1 VALLADASGRLVQ
14 RIEAGPANWR
24 LVGPARL
31 LKQLRQ
37 LARQFPAPASVA
49 IGLAGVRGDD
59 DRGQVRAVA
68 AQVWR
73 DVPIH
78 TCHDLETALWAAGGS
93 PETMPRVIALSG
105 TGSCCYGRSPAART
119 VKIGGWG
126 HILGDKG
133 SGYEIGLRALKAV
146 VFYLDRD
153 GEWTQLGQRLLRA
166 TQLNDPEQLI
176 AWVQSATKDQVAA
189 LAVEVFAA
197 ASERDAIARDLLEG
211 AAHVLARDAVACAK
225 RLAPK
230 GGPVEFVFAGSVL
243 QKQPKF
249 AGQVRRVVQEHW
261 AEVKFTRLT
270 RETAWGA
277 VELARQGG
285 TALAACLGKGERN
298 RPSGKRSAA
307 SDSSVGDNRER
318 TSPSPQPS
326 PLGRGSPVGGSSAGL
341 AASGFSSAAV
351 NDSLSPRER
360 ARVRG
365 NETNFDASGS
375 DLTGPNLSPTELRN
389 PRSLKLDRMSIG
401 EAIELMLS
409 EDAKIPAAIRS
420 ERAAI
425 EKLIGLVVR
434 AFKHGG
440 RLFYVGAG
448 TSGRLGILDASECP
462 PTFRTP
468 PEQVQGIIAGGQSAI
483 WSAVEGAE
491 DDHEAGAQA
500 IAFRG
505 ITSQDVV
512 VGIAASGRTPFVWG
526 ALQEAK
532 RRAAKTALICFNPN
546 LKIAVKQQPT
556 VTICPRIGPE
566 VLTGSTRLKAG
577 TATKLILNLI
587 TTIAMVRLGKVISN
601 LMVDLNPSNVKL
613 RDRAT
618 RIVAALTGRA
628 PEESREALERT
639 RWDIKRAVKRLQHK
653 R

>member
-1 VALLADASGRLVQ
+1 MLNVSAVKQTDSPAVFLGIECGGTRTIALLADTSGRLRQ
-14 RIEAGPANWR
+14 RLEAGPANWR
-24 LVGPARL
+24 LLGADGLHRL
-31 LKQLRQ
+31 LLQ
-37 LARQFPAPASVA
+37 LARQLPKPTSIA
-49 IGLAGVRGDD
+49 IGMAGVRGDD
-59 DRGQVRAVA
+59 DRAKVRAVA
-68 AQVWR
+68 AKVWP

-93 PETMPRVIALSG
+93 PEKMPRVIALSG
-105 TGSCCYGRSPAART
+105 TGSCCYGRSPQGNT

-153 GEWTQLGQRLLRA
+153 GEWTELGHRILRA

-176 AWVQSATKDQVAA
+176 AWVQTATKDQVAA
-189 LAVEVFAA
+189 LAIEVFAA
-197 ASERDAIARDLLEG
+197 TQNRDAIARDILEG
-211 AAHVLARDAVACAK
+211 AASVLAKDAVACAK
-225 RLAPK
+225 RLTTK

-249 AGQVRRVVQEHW
+249 AAQVRRAIKERWSAAQ
-261 AEVKFTRLT
+261 FTKLT

-277 VELARQGG
+277 VELARATGAPISESARA
-285 TALAACLGKGERN
+285 TRAKSSTSN
-298 RPSGKRSAA
+298 R
-307 SDSSVGDNRER
+307 
-318 TSPSPQPS
+318 
-326 PLGRGSPVGGSSAGL
+326 SSAL
-341 AASGFSSAAV
+341 LEVAS
-351 NDSLSPRER
+351 
-360 ARVRG
+360 
-365 NETNFDASGS
+365 
-375 DLTGPNLSPTELRN
+375 SPTEQRN

-401 EAIELMLS
+401 AAIELMLS
-409 EDAKIPAAIRS
+409 EDAKLSAAIRR

-434 AFKHGG
+434 AFKNGG
-440 RLFYVGAG
+440 RLFYIGAG

-468 PEQVQGIIAGGQSAI
+468 PELVQGIIAGGQQAI

-491 DDHEAGAQA
+491 DDHEAGGRA
-500 IAFRG
+500 ISFRG
-505 ITSQDVV
+505 ITRKDIV

-526 ALQEAK
+526 ALKEAK
-532 RRAAKTALICFNPN
+532 RRGAKTALICFNPN
-546 LKIAVKQQPT
+546 LKIAAKDKPT
-556 VTICPRIGPE
+556 VVICPRIGPE

-587 TTIAMVRLGKVISN
+587 TTIAMVRIGKVISN

-618 RIVAALTGRA
+618 RIVATLTGRTM
-628 PEESREALERT
+628 EECLTALEREQ
-639 RWDIKRAVKRLQHK
+639 WDVKQTVKRLQ
-653 R
+653 RSR

>member
-1 VALLADASGRLVQ
+1 MPRGTRTPPLYLGIEGGGTRTVALLADARGKLVQ
-14 RIEAGPANWR
+14 RLETGPANWR
-24 LVGPARL
+24 LVGSDGL
-31 LKQLRQ
+31 LKQLHQ
-37 LARQFPAPASVA
+37 QARQFPKPAAVA

-59 DRGQVRAVA
+59 DRAKVRQVA
-68 AQVWR
+68 AHVWP
-73 DVPIH
+73 DIPIH

-93 PETMPRVIALSG
+93 PNKMPRVIVLSG
-105 TGSCCYGRSPAART
+105 TGSCCYGRSPTGAT

-126 HILGDKG
+126 HLLGDKG

-153 GEWTQLGQRLLRA
+153 GEWTCLGRRILRA

-176 AWVQSATKDQVAA
+176 AWVQTASKDQVAA
-189 LAVEVFAA
+189 LAMEVFAA
-197 ASERDAIARDLLEG
+197 ASERDAIARDILEG
-211 AAHVLARDAVACAK
+211 AAHVLAKDAVACAQ

-249 AGQVRRVVQEHW
+249 AAQVRRAIKERW
-261 AEVKFTRLT
+261 PETKFTKLI

-285 TALAACLGKGERN
+285 TALAARPGKGEKS
-298 RPSGKRSAA
+298 RPSGRRSAP
-307 SDSSVGDNRER
+307 SFEQPVSTSVVSEDRQHAC
-318 TSPSPQPS
+318 P
-326 PLGRGSPVGGSSAGL
+326 A
-341 AASGFSSAAV
+341 
-351 NDSLSPRER
+351 
-360 ARVRG
+360 
-365 NETNFDASGS
+365 
-375 DLTGPNLSPTELRN
+375 LSPTEQRN
-389 PRSLKLDRMSIG
+389 PRSLKFDRMSIA

-409 EDAKIPAAIRS
+409 EDAKLPAAIRR
-420 ERAAI
+420 ERAAL

-434 AFKHGG
+434 AFKSGG
-440 RLFYVGAG
+440 RLIYVGAG

-468 PEQVQGIIAGGQSAI
+468 PELVQGIIAGGQPAI

-491 DDHEAGAQA
+491 DDHEAGGQA
-500 IAFRG
+500 ITFRG
-505 ITSQDVV
+505 IASKDVV

-526 ALQEAK
+526 ALREAK
-532 RRAAKTALICFNPN
+532 QRGAKTALIAFNPN
-546 LKIAVKQQPT
+546 LNLPAKDRPHVL
-556 VTICPRIGPE
+556 ICPRVGPE

-587 TTIAMVRLGKVISN
+587 TTIAMVRLGKVVSN

-613 RDRAT
+613 RDRAV
-618 RIVAALTGRA
+618 RIVALLTGRTMA
-628 PEESREALERT
+628 DCRAALEKDHWNVRRT
-639 RWDIKRAVKRLQHK
+639 AKRLAPK

>member
-1 VALLADASGRLVQ
+1 MPRGTGTPTFFLGIEGGGTRTVALLADGHGRLVH
-14 RIEAGPANWR
+14 RLETGPANWR
-24 LVGPARL
+24 LVGPDGL
-31 LKQLRQ
+31 LKQLHQ
-37 LARQFPAPASVA
+37 QARQFPKPAAVA
-49 IGLAGVRGDD
+49 IGLAGVRGDE
-59 DRGQVRAVA
+59 DRAKVRQVA
-68 AQVWR
+68 AHVWP
-73 DVPIH
+73 DIPIH

-93 PETMPRVIALSG
+93 PEKMPRVIVLSG
-105 TGSCCYGRSPAART
+105 TGSCCYGRSPAGQT

-153 GEWTQLGQRLLRA
+153 GEWTRLGRRILRA

-176 AWVQSATKDQVAA
+176 AWVQTASKDQVAA

-197 ASERDAIARDLLEG
+197 AKERDTIARDILEG
-211 AAHVLARDAVACAK
+211 AAHVLAKDAVACAK

-230 GGPVEFVFAGSVL
+230 CGPVEFVFAGSVL

-249 AGQVRRVVQEHW
+249 AAQVRRAIKERYPE
-261 AEVKFTRLT
+261 ARFTRLT

-285 TALAACLGKGERN
+285 TVLAACSGKGKGSRS
-298 RPSGKRSAA
+298 SGKRSASMFEQPVSA
-307 SDSSVGDNRER
+307 SVISEDRQHACP
-318 TSPSPQPS
+318 T
-326 PLGRGSPVGGSSAGL
+326 
-341 AASGFSSAAV
+341 
-351 NDSLSPRER
+351 
-360 ARVRG
+360 
-365 NETNFDASGS
+365 
-375 DLTGPNLSPTELRN
+375 LSPTEQRN
-389 PRSLKLDRMSIG
+389 PRSLKLDQMSTG
-401 EAIELMLS
+401 DAIELMLS
-409 EDAKIPAAIRS
+409 EDAKLPAAIRR

-425 EKLIGLVVR
+425 EKLIKVVVR
-434 AFKHGG
+434 AFKEGG

-468 PEQVQGIIAGGQSAI
+468 PELVQGIIAGGQPAI

-491 DDHEAGAQA
+491 DDHEAGGQA

-505 ITSQDVV
+505 ITGKDVV
-512 VGIAASGRTPFVWG
+512 VGIAASGRTPFVRG
-526 ALQEAK
+526 ALREAK
-532 RRAAKTALICFNPN
+532 RRGAKTALITFNPN
-546 LKIAVKQQPT
+546 LNLPARDRPNVL
-556 VTICPRIGPE
+556 ICPQIGPE

-618 RIVAALTGRA
+618 RIVATLTGQTTADCRT
-628 PEESREALERT
+628 ALEQNG
-639 RWDIKRAVKRLQHK
+639 WDVKRAVKCLR
-653 R
+653 RTR

>member
-1 VALLADASGRLVQ
+1 MPRGAGTPSLYLGIEGGGTRTVALLTDTRGTLIQ
-14 RIEAGPANWR
+14 RVETGPANWR
-24 LVGPARL
+24 LVGPDGL

-37 LARQFPAPASVA
+37 LARLFPNPVAVA

-59 DRGQVRAVA
+59 DRVKVRQVA
-68 AQVWR
+68 AHVWP
-73 DVPIH
+73 DIPIH

-93 PETMPRVIALSG
+93 PEKMPRVIVLSG
-105 TGSCCYGRSPAART
+105 TGSCCYGRSPAGQT

-153 GEWTQLGQRLLRA
+153 GEWTQLGQRILRA

-176 AWVQSATKDQVAA
+176 AWVQSASKDQVAA
-189 LAVEVFAA
+189 LAMEVFAA
-197 ASERDAIARDLLEG
+197 AKERDAIARDILEG
-211 AAHVLARDAVACAK
+211 AAHVLAKDAVACAQ

-243 QKQPKF
+243 QKQPTF
-249 AGQVRRVVQEHW
+249 AARVRR
-261 AEVKFTRLT
+261 ALKGRFPDARFTRLT

-277 VELARQGG
+277 VELARSIQAPVFRPAQAVPAG
-285 TALAACLGKGERN
+285 TKPANAGSALVEV
-298 RPSGKRSAA
+298 A
-307 SDSSVGDNRER
+307 S
-318 TSPSPQPS
+318 
-326 PLGRGSPVGGSSAGL
+326 
-341 AASGFSSAAV
+341 
-351 NDSLSPRER
+351 SL
-360 ARVRG
+360 
-365 NETNFDASGS
+365 
-375 DLTGPNLSPTELRN
+375 TEQRN
-389 PRSLKLDRMSIG
+389 PRSLTLDRLSIAG
-401 EAIELMLS
+401 EIELMLS
-409 EDAKIPAAIRS
+409 EDAKIPAAIRR

-425 EKLIGLVVR
+425 EKLIKLVVR
-434 AFKHGG
+434 AFKSGG

-468 PEQVQGIIAGGQSAI
+468 PDLVQGIIAGGQPAI

-491 DDHEAGAQA
+491 DDHEAGGQA

-505 ITSQDVV
+505 ITGKDVV
-512 VGIAASGRTPFVWG
+512 VGIAASGRTPFVRG
-526 ALQEAK
+526 ALREAK
-532 RRAAKTALICFNPN
+532 RRGAKTALIAFNPHLQFPAN
-546 LKIAVKQQPT
+546 ERPT
-556 VTICPRIGPE
+556 VLICPRIGPE

-577 TATKLILNLI
+577 TATKLILNML

-618 RIVAALTGRA
+618 RIVATLTGQTTADCRA
-628 PEESREALERT
+628 ALEQSG
-639 RWDIKRAVKRLQHK
+639 WDVKRAVKRL
-653 R
+653 RRTR